1 MENAIKKD
9 TKRYNMRNETIK
21 NCVDNNGYCSCVCR
35 KEKWMTEKVSRL
47 IKNYNYSKGEAALLG
62 L

>member
-1 MENAIKKD
+1 MENAIKNV
-9 TKRYNMRNETIK
+9 TKRLDTRNETIK
-21 NCVDNNGYCSCVCR
+21 NCIDNGYCSCVCR